1 MNPALVILAAGA
13 SERLGECKAL
23 VDLGFMTP
31 LSNLCRAGSCLAPH
45 RPLVVTGAHDRLIA
59 QRAPAG
65 VELCYNPEWRLGRT
79 GGLQRAVAM
88 RPNQDL
94 CIAPVDT
101 PRVPRAVF
109 EALLD
114 QWARVDRPALGWLA
128 PRYLPEGSGAPSSPD
143 SGRFGHPIVVGRGL
157 LGRLGELAPDAPLR
171 ELRAW
176 ADPLLSVPVDSPT
189 VLEDL
194 DTPEDLSRIRALR
207 ASELGSPG
215 ERP

>member
-31 LSNLCRAGSCLAPH
+31 LSNLCRAGACMAPH

-59 QRAPAG
+59 QRAPSG

-79 GGLQRAVAM
+79 GGLQRAVAA
-88 RPNQDL
+88 RPHQDL

-101 PRVPRAVF
+101 PRVPPEVF
-109 EALLD
+109 ESLLEVWD
-114 QWARVDRPALGWLA
+114 RVGRPAQGWLA
-128 PRYLPEGSGAPSSPD
+128 PRYMPEGTGAPSGPD
-143 SGRFGHPIVVGRGL
+143 EGRFGHPILVGRGL
-157 LGRLGELAPDAPLR
+157 LARIGELGPDAPLR

-207 ASELGSPG
+207 AL
-215 ERP
+215 ERGTP